1 MDKEFVDFFENNLIT
16 NFTYKDDLIF
26 ICRSGVRSRI
36 ADKISIKVGFINVYN
51 IHEGFEGIA
60 NFIGWKNNGL
70 PWKVINF

>member
-1 MDKEFVDFFENNLIT
+1 M
-16 NFTYKDDLIF
+16 
-26 ICRSGVRSRI
+26 
-36 ADKISIKVGFINVYN
+36 AAKISIKVGFINVYN